1 MSLPHISPS
10 DAKAL
15 IDQGAILVDI
25 RDMDEHAREHIPQAH
40 NMPLSKLC
48 ENSVG
53 EDQKAIVFHC
63 KSGNRTRMNATLLA
77 QAAQVDAFI
86 LDGGIEAWKKAG
98 LPVARDRKQPIEI
111 MRQVQIAAGGLA
123 LLGALLGLTVNP
135 AFYALSGA
143 IGAGLMFSGI
153 TGSCA
158 MARIL
163 KFMPWNRIAA

>member
-1 MSLPHISPS
+1 MSLPHISPAE
-10 DAKAL
+10 AKAL

-25 RDMDEHAREHIPQAH
+25 RDMDEHASERIPQAH
-40 NMPLSKLC
+40 NRPLSELC

-53 EDQKAIVFHC
+53 KDQKAIVFHC
-63 KSGNRTRMNATLLA
+63 KSGNRTRMNASVLA
-77 QAAQVDAFI
+77 QAAEVDAFI

-98 LPVARDRKQPIEI
+98 LPVTQDRKQPIEI

-123 LLGALLGLTVNP
+123 LLGTLLGLLVSP

-143 IGAGLMFSGI
+143 VGAGLMFSGI

-158 MARIL
+158 MAGIL
-163 KFMPWNRIAA
+163 KTMPWNRAAA